1 VVDET
6 ETVDSKKRGRE
17 GEGEDE
23 RVIRLFLS
31 LLSFLRLEKNNR
43 TQRNKTRHKTT

>member
-31 LLSFLRLEKNNR
+31 FSSLLPSVGEKQQD
-43 TQRNKTRHKTT
+43 TAE